1 MLFCRAAMTSYVDQT
16 DNTPSAKLWISTL
29 DNITANTTDI
39 KSEVIDLMDPS
50 VACNNFTFTNIPH
63 LVEEYAISGY
73 ILNQTMIFCGCYLN
87 SDLPNKSEWRC
98 AVPVDLVIPG
108 KGSLN
113 SGLACETYDR
123 AVFLNSSSLLVIS
136 KKVKYDK
143 SITNSYKHFLHYL
156 VHK

>member
-1 MLFCRAAMTSYVDQT
+1 M
-16 DNTPSAKLWISTL
+16 TPSAKLWISTL

-50 VACNNFTFTNIPH
+50 VVCDNFIAPNVTH